1 MNKNT
6 NDILMLQAE
15 ISELS
20 RSMYKTWSRTGSTL
34 RANEEHL
41 KSLTKRLDQM
51 IQEARTTDEKSARSR
66 RLGY

>member
-1 MNKNT
+1 MKQN

-20 RSMYKTWSRTGSTL
+20 RCMYKTWSRTGNTI

-41 KSLTKRLDQM
+41 KSLTRQLDQM
-51 IQEARTTDEKSARSR
+51 IQDARTADEKSARSR